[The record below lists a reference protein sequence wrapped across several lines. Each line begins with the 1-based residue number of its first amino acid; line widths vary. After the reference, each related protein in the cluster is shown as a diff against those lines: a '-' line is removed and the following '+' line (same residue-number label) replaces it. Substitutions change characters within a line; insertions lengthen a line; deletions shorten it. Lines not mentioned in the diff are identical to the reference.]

1 MANLVWH
8 VALGI
13 RLDLERADLGP
24 HGIPNLWDTLYQQD
38 REDGHRGVPVEQ
50 RGLQCDGICRDAG
63 VVAWM
68 HLRKGPGGQ
77 RIAVHQHKEDEA
89 RHAKANE
96 SDEHKAYKE
105 RIVRVATLAGHT
117 AMPEVRAPGMRTDA
131 LVEGADGLR
140 IGWEVQLSTAGQE
153 GPGSVRARALRAAR
167 AGITPMWHTDRRNYA
182 NRNDTHWTRSD
193 SLPPEVIAKNRD
205 LRVVSGYRVLEF
217 FRCNTSA
224 ELPCPD
230 GVGYRRC
237 GQVHAVPKP
246 RDIMF
251 DDLVRGTA
259 AGEVAPLDYRV
270 RSRTYR
276 FWVPATHRDRYLDL
290 AGTRSP
296 ADNLGE
302 PEPVGFASTDGPTCR
317 PGIPQPAAPVRATA
331 RTVDWSNPRHW
342 SPNRSPCRYCG
353 TAVNLRD
360 DQGRPSCKVC
370 HEQHLG

>member
-8 VALGI
+8 VTLGI
-13 RLDLERADLGP
+13 QLNLERADLGP

-38 REDGHRGVPVEQ
+38 REYGHRKVPVEE
-50 RGLQCDGICRDAG
+50 RGLQCAGICRDEG

-68 HLRKGPGGQ
+68 YLRKGPGGQ

-89 RHAKANE
+89 RHAKVNE

-105 RIVRVATLAGHT
+105 RIVRVATQAGHT
-117 AMPEVRAPGMRTDA
+117 AAPEVRAPGMRTDA

-140 IGWEVQLSTAGQE
+140 IGWEVQLSTAGRE
-153 GPGSVRARALRAAR
+153 GPSSVRARARRAVQH
-167 AGITPMWHTDRRNYA
+167 GITPVWHTDRRNYA
-182 NRNDTHWTRSD
+182 DRNDAHWTRSD

-217 FRCNTSA
+217 FRCDASA
-224 ELPCPD
+224 VLRCPD
-230 GVGYRRC
+230 EAGYRRC
-237 GQVHAVPKP
+237 GRMHAVPKP

-276 FWVPATHRDRYLDL
+276 FWVPATHRDRYLDVS
-290 AGTRSP
+290 GSP
-296 ADNLGE
+296 ADNPSE

-317 PGIPQPAAPVRATA
+317 PGTSHRATPVRIAT
-331 RTVDWSNPRHW
+331 RTVNWNSSQHW
-342 SPNRSPCRYCG
+342 SSERLPCRYCG

-370 HEQHLG
+370 HEQRLT